1 MSTHRNELDM
11 LVARLQ
17 RVSDEELASE
27 AHSPQAEALFE
38 RIVGDDRERAV
49 RRARRPGQSRR
60 WLVIAAG
67 LAAAIGVVFAVSVG
81 VGPSPEA
88 VTPAGAALREAAAA
102 AGRQDAVP
110 PGEYLYVRSENGT
123 LAGGY
128 WLSEPTDPESSIG
141 VDCCQALVSQVRE
154 LWLGD
159 HAGDALVRESQ
170 HGDPQFL
177 RKSERKRWVELGRPE
192 LVAKTPFSGILA
204 GLPARGWYHGPLDLP
219 TDPDAIYTQFER
231 DAEADHS
238 GPGAPVDLDVGGSM
252 FLRFSDVL
260 REARATPDQ
269 RAAAYD
275 ALARVPGV
283 ILIGKTTDRFGR
295 RGIAVA
301 YDFLKNDPF
310 LYRQVLVFDPKTGSL
325 LEERREVLPGNR
337 FRGLPPGMVESHA
350 TYEYGVAATLGEPPP
365 AQG

>member
-1 MSTHRNELDM
+1 MMSTHRNALDV

-27 AHSPQAEALFE
+27 SHSPQAEALFE
-38 RIVGDDRERAV
+38 RIVNRERAI
-49 RRARRPGQSRR
+49 RRARRPRQSRR
-60 WLVIAAG
+60 WLIIATG
-67 LAAAIGVVFAVSVG
+67 LAATIGAVFAVSVG

-110 PGEYLYVRSENGT
+110 PGEYLYVRSENAT
-123 LAGGY
+123 LADGY
-128 WLSEPTDPESSIG
+128 WLSDPTDPESPIG
-141 VDCCQALVSQVRE
+141 IECCQALVPQVRE

-159 HAGDALVRESQ
+159 HAGNAVVREREA
-170 HGDPQFL
+170 GDPQFL
-177 RKSERKRWVELGRPE
+177 SRGERERWVELGRPE

-204 GLPARGWYHGPLDLP
+204 GLPARAWYHGPLDLP

-231 DAEADHS
+231 DAEAEHS
-238 GPGAPVDLDVGGSM
+238 GPGAPADLDVGGSM
-252 FLRFSDVL
+252 FLRFSDIL
-260 REARATPDQ
+260 REARATPEQ

-283 ILIGKTTDRFGR
+283 ILLGKTTDRFGR

-301 YDFLKNDPF
+301 FDFLKNEPF
-310 LYRQVLVFDPKTGSL
+310 LFRQVLVFDPKTGRL

-337 FRGLPPGMVESHA
+337 FRDLPPGMVEAYA
-350 TYEYGVAATLGEPPP
+350 TYDYDVAATLGERPE
-365 AQG
+365 ADG